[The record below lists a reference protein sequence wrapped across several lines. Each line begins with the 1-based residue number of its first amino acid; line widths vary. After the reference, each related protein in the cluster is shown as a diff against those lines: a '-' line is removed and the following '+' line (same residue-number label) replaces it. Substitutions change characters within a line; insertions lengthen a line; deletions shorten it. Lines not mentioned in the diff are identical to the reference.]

1 MNSKQ
6 LSFFG
11 DLPPKPKPR
20 RGGALPVLTVLPD
33 AARVEARL
41 ASLAAETGLAA
52 GPLACTFAQLQEA
65 VIGVAGPAQGGLS
78 LRPAPRLARTLLYRR
93 LARERT
99 PAGSV
104 WHAIRAEPGF
114 ARALGALASVL
125 AEGLLSPDA
134 LLGLCP
140 ELPEP
145 TRARVEPLA
154 RMLAAGALELR
165 AAGLCEPGE
174 AVRAACERLRAG
186 GPLPAL
192 LQGAG
197 ALHLSAVLDWT
208 PARLELLFA
217 LAARLGQA
225 GAKVRLHLPFWP
237 RRPFLSGDPL
247 GPVLSRIEALGAQAE
262 KAPETG
268 RAEALPELVY
278 QQPGSTGPLAPF
290 RERLFAEGSA
300 LDDLRAEAPEG
311 LARAQVRLVSC
322 AGPAAQAREVARR
335 VADQL
340 DAGCAPDQIAV
351 AVRSLAGGAA
361 EELGAALEQL
371 GVPWRERRGRP
382 ALPTPPVQLALSLF
396 QLAERDFPRAQLSAL
411 LGSGLL
417 WLREDGERA
426 GAGAID
432 RVLREAAVRDDRG
445 PGEGETGAITAQL
458 TLLADRK
465 RRAAQAEERQR
476 RRQGLLR
483 ELAEVEEVSGRV
495 GRVIALVRSLP
506 ARSSVAGHG
515 AALLALLD
523 RLGLPDRLRRGPG
536 ALEQQAPGPLERAVE
551 AARARDLAALDA
563 LGRACRELAQA
574 AALLGRGAEEV
585 PRGDFARLLSEALSE
600 ASLRPGGARGCAVEL
615 VELRELPGRSFAH
628 LHVAGLVDGELP
640 AQPAGD
646 PLLSDEDK
654 RAINRAAKRAIFRAP
669 AEGESPVLPQR
680 QAEEPLLFALGLA
693 AATRSLTLLWPR
705 ADAQGRE
712 LLRSPFADEAV
723 RAAGLPPGGDGG
735 DEPEA
740 PGPALV
746 RARLAPVPHLSDCR
760 SRQVL
765 LARAALEGLSEPAFR
780 LSAPTPPAL
789 GRGLLRAVLSGESVT
804 QTGAHAALAAG
815 LRRAGRAALAERE
828 RVRAFVGQVAPG
840 RFSGQLSGAALA
852 LAQPLFAFGP
862 EAPLSATLLEQDA
875 TCPFRTLGRTL
886 LGLDDDD
893 PPGEVLS
900 ARDRGS
906 LLHACLEAF
915 FSALGPVA
923 LRAGPEELA
932 LVARV
937 ANEVMDEAE
946 RTQHVGHPGLW
957 RIERTLVL
965 RTLEAVVR
973 AEAAAGSRALH
984 LEQRFGFVPA
994 GSGDWPALQLPSP
1007 EGDGAA
1013 LFVRGAID
1021 RIDEISPAGP
1031 RAVGAGGDTGGP
1043 LLVLDYKS
1051 GGIDGINAKASQGRW
1066 LLPEHQLLLYA
1077 AAVQSRYPGRPVDA
1091 TLVSLRHAERTRA
1104 LGERAARGKV
1114 DLAALLALDPAR
1126 RAQLRA
1132 ETPRPP
1138 NLADAIWERV
1148 RRLRQGTLPPQ
1159 PLDCDHCHLRP
1170 VCRVAALPVLEDKP

>member
-1 MNSKQ
+1 MRSKQ

-20 RGGALPVLTVLPD
+20 RPGNVLAVLPD
-33 AARVEARL
+33 AARVEARV
-41 ASLAAETGLAA
+41 ATLAAQTGLAA

-65 VIGVAGPAQGGLS
+65 VIGAAGPAQAGS
-78 LRPAPRLARTLLYRR
+78 LRPAPRLVRTLLYRR

-114 ARALGALASVL
+114 ARALGALGSVL
-125 AEGLLSPDA
+125 AEGLLSPAA
-134 LLGLCP
+134 LLALCP
-140 ELPEP
+140 ELPAHV
-145 TRARVEPLA
+145 RSRVEPLA
-154 RMLAAGALELR
+154 RVLAAGELELR

-174 AVRAACERLRAG
+174 AVRTACERLRAG
-186 GPLPAL
+186 GPLPSL

-217 LAARLGQA
+217 LAARLGQE
-225 GAKVRLHLPFWP
+225 GLKVLLHLPFWP

-247 GPVLSRIEALGAQAE
+247 GPVLSRIEALGAQAGQAARS
-262 KAPETG
+262 KQ
-268 RAEALPELVY
+268 AEALPELVY
-278 QQPGSTGPLAPF
+278 EQPGSTGPLAPF
-290 RERLFAEGSA
+290 RERLFAEGGA
-300 LDDLRAEAPEG
+300 LDDAPEG
-311 LARAQVRLVSC
+311 LALAEVQLVSC

-340 DAGCAPDQIAV
+340 DGGCAPDQIAV

-361 EELGAALEQL
+361 EQLGAALEQL

-382 ALPTPPVQLALSLF
+382 ALPTPPVQLALSLY
-396 QLAERDFPRAQLSAL
+396 QLAERDLPRAQLSAL

-417 WLREDGERA
+417 WLREEGERA
-426 GAGAID
+426 SAGAID
-432 RVLREAAVRDDRG
+432 RILREAAVRDDRG
-445 PGEGETGAITAQL
+445 PAEGETGAIAAQL
-458 TLLADRK
+458 ALLADRK
-465 RRAAQAEERQR
+465 RRAAQAEERER
-476 RRQGLLR
+476 RREGLLR
-483 ELAEVEEVSGRV
+483 ELAEVEEVARRAARAV
-495 GRVIALVRSLP
+495 ALVRSLP
-506 ARSSVAGHG
+506 ERATLTGHG
-515 AALLALLD
+515 AALLGLLEQ
-523 RLGLPDRLRRGPG
+523 LGLAERLRRGPG
-536 ALEQQAPGPLERAVE
+536 APGERGTGPLERALE
-551 AARARDLAALDA
+551 SARARDLAALEA
-563 LGRACRELAQA
+563 LGRACRELSQA
-574 AALLGRGAEEV
+574 AALLGRAGEEV

-615 VELRELPGRSFAH
+615 VELRELPGRSFTH

-654 RAINRAAKRAIFRAP
+654 RAINRAARRAIFRAP

-680 QAEEPLLFALGLA
+680 QAEEPLLFALALA

-712 LLRSPFADEAV
+712 LLRSPFADEAA
-723 RAAGLPPGGDGG
+723 RAAGLAPGDGD
-735 DEPEA
+735 DEPPA
-740 PGPALV
+740 SGPALV
-746 RARLAPVPHLSDCR
+746 RARLAPVPHLEECR
-760 SRQVL
+760 SPQEL

-780 LSAPTPPAL
+780 LSAPAPAAL
-789 GRGLLRAVLSGESVT
+789 GRSLLRALLSTPE
-804 QTGAHAALAAG
+804 GALGAG

-828 RVRAFVGQVAPG
+828 RVRAFVGQIPPG

-893 PPGEVLS
+893 PPDEVLS
-900 ARDRGS
+900 PRDRGS
-906 LLHACLEAF
+906 LLHRCLEAF
-915 FSALGPVA
+915 FSALGPVG

-932 LVARV
+932 LLEQTAT
-937 ANEVMDEAE
+937 EVMDEAG

-957 RIERTLVL
+957 KIERSLVL
-965 RTLEAVVR
+965 RQLEAVVR
-973 AEAAAGSRALH
+973 AEAAVGSRALH

-994 GSGDWPALQLPSP
+994 GPGDWPALQLPAP

-1013 LFVRGAID
+1013 LHVRGAID
-1021 RIDEISPAGP
+1021 RIDQPVAAGL
-1031 RAVGAGGDTGGP
+1031 RAVGTGGDTGSP

-1051 GGIDGINAKASQGRW
+1051 GGLDGVAAKASADRW
-1066 LLPEHQLLLYA
+1066 LEPEHQLLLYA

-1091 TLVSLRHAERTRA
+1091 TLLSLRHAERTRS
-1104 LGERAARGKV
+1104 LGERAGKSKV

-1126 RAQLRA
+1126 RAQLRVQ
-1132 ETPRPP
+1132 TPRPP
-1138 NLADAIWERV
+1138 NLADAVWERV
-1148 RRLRQGTLPPQ
+1148 RRLRQGTLPAA